1 MKNKTLRNVWIIV
14 AALSI
19 AACGGKE
26 SVSREDQQIA
36 AFEDLRTAI
45 VEVVTDESRQET
57 VLGLVGE
64 FEADVDALR
73 EILVQRRSD
82 FRRLHADYDTDK
94 EELVRFANEM
104 ETRIQENQRR
114 VFDGR
119 AKLIQATTAEELD
132 ALSKVDTKAM
142 KSISKSIQ
150 GI

>member
-1 MKNKTLRNVWIIV
+1 MKSKNIRNVWIIV
-14 AALSI
+14 AVLSI

-26 SVSREDQQIA
+26 PVSREDQQVA

-45 VEVVTDESRQET
+45 VEVVSDESRRET
-57 VLGLVGE
+57 VLGLAEE

-82 FRRLHADYDTDK
+82 FRRLNADYDTDK
-94 EELVRFANEM
+94 EEFVRFANEM

-119 AKLIQATTAEELD
+119 AKLIQATTAEEWD
-132 ALSKVDTKAM
+132 ALTKVDTKAM

>member
-1 MKNKTLRNVWIIV
+1 MKNKTLKNVWIIV

-26 SVSREDQQIA
+26 SVSREDQQVA

-57 VLGLVGE
+57 VLELVGQ

-82 FRRLHADYDTDK
+82 FRRLNADYDTDK
-94 EELVRFANEM
+94 EEFVRFANEM
-104 ETRIQENQRR
+104 EARIQENRRR
-114 VFDGR
+114 VFHAR
-119 AKLIQATTAEELD
+119 AKLIKATTEDEWD